1 MPKKKAIVFQKLDYF
16 VIWFLLMTKNYKSLS
31 KYFVDLSPEKS
42 RTNTEIISMMK
53 ERVRRFVPTASQ
65 EAFHTS

>member
-1 MPKKKAIVFQKLDYF
+1 
-16 VIWFLLMTKNYKSLS
+16 MTKNYKSLS